1 MARITWQNV
10 TAPDLSTSRAALQQA
25 GNSLSSG
32 FQGFADS
39 FRDIEQ
45 QQKDAYSQEA
55 LARLAQVSDPNQLNS
70 MIANDGLAAL
80 GIEDP
85 RYLNA
90 DAMQS
95 ILGRPKT
102 LFDNQSTAANTA
114 NTDATRKQTL
124 FDTFA
129 AQQGLPTKLAQA
141 AATLDSTKAGAA
153 LTKQQTK
160 NAEQTFNTNEEKRQ
174 LRIDELKAQI
184 AEITKR
190 TEYDGNQDTRAK
202 DKAQQEKD
210 ALELQLKQERNLG
223 SFTAGLAEIPKTRES
238 INQYFADATQKLKD
252 DSTFYGAG
260 VQDLLLKGA
269 DSYYAPFEQANLE
282 RRDSTIASQGAGIAE
297 RLTNENLGLSPNE
310 LIELAGRRYGTN
322 QPLYQSIV
330 ENVNALNQDQ
340 FQINPDI
347 NDALRNNQ
355 AVRTSFT
362 SINEALN
369 ANTGKFLNNPAWG
382 AVELLESGT
391 GVYRGKYEELL
402 TAMRNAG
409 SDEGA
414 RFWGVNNNDVLN
426 TIENYVAETGENP
439 DLVAAAVLSGQG
451 TEARDWIQRAV
462 PFVADATI
470 DKKKIEKEVNKIKTA
485 FNDPNIQRS
494 VSAARAE
501 RDRLETKTR
510 QIEDLL
516 RRTGLAITRNP
527 GISGSD
533 YEKIIENLVEDIETI
548 RGPISSPPPS
558 SDLPVPTASQLQ
570 DLGSKGRNKAR
581 K

>member
-70 MIANDGLAAL
+70 MMASDGLAAL
-80 GIEDP
+80 GITDP

-95 ILGRPKT
+95 ILGRSST
-102 LFDNQSTAANTA
+102 LFDNQNTAADTA
-114 NTDATRKQTL
+114 NTDATRRQTL

-141 AATLDSTKAGAA
+141 AATLRGT
-153 LTKQQTK
+153 
-160 NAEQTFNTNEEKRQ
+160 EQTNENLKQTFDINEEQRQ
-174 LRIDELKAQI
+174 LTIDELTAQI
-184 AEITKR
+184 EEITKR

-202 DKAQQEKD
+202 NRAQQEKD
-210 ALELQLKQERNLG
+210 RLELQLKQERNLG

-238 INQYFADATQKLKD
+238 INQYFAEATQKLKD

-260 VQDLLLKGA
+260 VQDLLSKGA
-269 DSYYAPFEQANLE
+269 DAYYKPFATADLE

-297 RLTNENLGLSPNE
+297 RLTNENLGLNPAE

-340 FQINPDI
+340 FQINPNI
-347 NDALRNNQ
+347 NDDLRNNQ

-414 RFWGVNNNDVLN
+414 KFWGVNNNDVLN

-451 TEARDWIQRAV
+451 TEARNWIQRAV

-527 GISGSD
+527 GISDSD
-533 YEKIIENLVEDIETI
+533 YEKIIKNLVEDIEKI

-581 K
+581 Q

>member
-32 FQGFADS
+32 FRGFADS
-39 FRDIEQ
+39 FKDIEQ

-70 MIANDGLAAL
+70 MMASGGLASL

-102 LFDNQSTAANTA
+102 LFDNQNTAASTASTE
-114 NTDATRKQTL
+114 ATRLKTL

-129 AQQGLPTKLAQA
+129 EQQGLGTKLATADANLEQA
-141 AATLDSTKAGAA
+141 NLTNQA
-153 LTKQQTK
+153 L
-160 NAEQTFNTNEEKRQ
+160 EQTYDANEKLNPLKIKELEAQIEKVNKDIEVAGNKDSRAGKKAQEEKDR
-174 LRIDELKAQI
+174 
-184 AEITKR
+184 
-190 TEYDGNQDTRAK
+190 
-202 DKAQQEKD
+202 
-210 ALELQLKQERNLG
+210 LELELKQERNLG

-238 INQYFADATQKLKD
+238 INQYFAEATQKLKD

-260 VQDLLLKGA
+260 VQDLLLNGA
-269 DSYYAPFEQANLE
+269 DAYYAPFEKAKIE

-297 RLTNENLGLSPNE
+297 RLTNENLGLNPSE
-310 LIELAGRRYGTN
+310 LVELAGRRYGTN

-330 ENVNALNQDQ
+330 ENINALKQDQ

-355 AVRTSFT
+355 EVRTSFT

-369 ANTGKFLNNPAWG
+369 ANTGKFLDNPAWG

-402 TAMRNAG
+402 TAVRNAG

-414 RFWGVNNNDVLN
+414 KFWGVNNNDVLN

-439 DLVAAAVLSGQG
+439 DLVAAAILSGQG
-451 TEARDWIQRAV
+451 TEARNWIQRAV

-510 QIEDLL
+510 QIENLL
-516 RRTGLAITRNP
+516 RRTGLEITRNP

-533 YEKIIENLVEDIETI
+533 YNVIIANLVKEIENI
-548 RGPISSPPPS
+548 RGPISSPPSS
-558 SDLPVPTASQLQ
+558 SDLPSPTASQLQ

-581 K
+581 E